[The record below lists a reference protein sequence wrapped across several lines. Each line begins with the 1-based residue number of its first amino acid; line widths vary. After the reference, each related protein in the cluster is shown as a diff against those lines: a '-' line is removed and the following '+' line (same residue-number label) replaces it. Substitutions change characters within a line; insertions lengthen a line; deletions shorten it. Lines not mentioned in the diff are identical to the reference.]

1 MVTVHED
8 LLAPDVVQDPYSY
21 YGMLRG
27 EDPVHW
33 NPLYET
39 WVITRYDDAVWSL
52 RHPEFFSSEVFI
64 RDPRPPYPPILE
76 EDQGLY
82 EFNKTYL
89 SHWFIRR
96 DRPDHLRMRQIPHL
110 QFSPKYIEQR
120 FRAMVQDI
128 IKYLI
133 REVKDKGQMD
143 IINDFAAPLPI
154 LVIAEWFG
162 FPREDREFLRRT
174 SRGVLSIEEA
184 AADRNER
191 TSNAILALKEYIN
204 PFIDARLA
212 NPGDDLLS
220 LMAYGERQGEMTRDE
235 VVGNTIL
242 LLIAGHQTTINLIA
256 NGTLALMRHPD
267 QRELLKS
274 DPSLIVRATEEVL
287 RYDSPVKRAP
297 RIVAEDVE
305 MRGKTLRKSERVLIV
320 LSSANRDPRPFSYP
334 YKLDITRYPNPH
346 VAFGGGVHHC
356 LGANLARLEGQEAI
370 KALLQRLP
378 PLLLET
384 EDLEYQPLLNLRALK
399 SLLVSWN

>member
-1 MVTVHED
+1 MITVHED
-8 LLAPDVVQDPYSY
+8 LLAPDVVQDPYTY
-21 YGMLRG
+21 YGILRE

-39 WVITRYDDAVWSL
+39 WVITRYEDVVRSL
-52 RHPEFFSSEVFI
+52 RHPEFFSSEVYI
-64 RDPRPPYPPILE
+64 RDPSPPYPPIVE

-110 QFSPKYIEQR
+110 QFSPKYIQQR
-120 FRAMVQDI
+120 FRTMVQDI

-133 REVKDKGQMD
+133 REVADQGRMD
-143 IINDFAAPLPI
+143 IIQDFAAPLPI

-162 FPREDREFLRRT
+162 FPKEDREFLRHT

-184 AADRNER
+184 AADRNEK
-191 TSNAILALKEYIN
+191 TANAILTLKEYIN
-204 PFIDARLA
+204 PFVEARLA

-220 LMAYGERQGEMTRDE
+220 LMANGERQGLVSRDE

-256 NGTLALMRHPD
+256 NGTLALMRHPA
-267 QRELLKS
+267 QWELLRD
-274 DPSLIVRATEEVL
+274 DPPLIVRATEEVL

-297 RIVAEDVE
+297 RIIAEDVE
-305 MRGKTLRKSERVLIV
+305 MHRKTLHRSERVLIV
-320 LSSANRDPRPFSYP
+320 LSSANRDPRPFSDP
-334 YKLDITRYPNPH
+334 DKLDITRYPNPH

-370 KALLQRLP
+370 KALVQGFP
-378 PLLLET
+378 PFRLET
-384 EDLEYQPLLNLRALK
+384 EQLEYQPLLNLRALK

>member
-8 LLAPDVVQDPYSY
+8 LLAPDAVQDPYTY
-21 YGMLRG
+21 YGILRE

-33 NPLYET
+33 NTLYET
-39 WVITRYDDAVWSL
+39 WVITRYDDVVWSL
-52 RHPEFFSSEVFI
+52 RHPEVFSSEVFL

-82 EFNKTYL
+82 EFNKAYL

-96 DRPDHLRMRQIPHL
+96 DRPEHLRMRQIPHL
-110 QFSPKYIEQR
+110 QFSPKYIESR
-120 FRAMVQDI
+120 FRIMVQDI

-133 REVKDKGQMD
+133 REVEDREWMD
-143 IINDFAAPLPI
+143 VIRDFAAPLPI

-162 FPREDREFLRRT
+162 FPKEDREFLRHT
-174 SRGVLSIEEA
+174 SRGVLSIDEA
-184 AADRNER
+184 AADRNEK
-191 TSNAILALKEYIN
+191 TSKAILTLKEYIN
-204 PFIDARLA
+204 HFVEQRLA
-212 NPGDDLLS
+212 TPGDDLLS
-220 LMAYGERQGEMTRDE
+220 LMAEGERQGEMTRDE

-267 QRELLKS
+267 RWELLKS
-274 DPSLIVRATEEVL
+274 DPSLIVRATEELL

-305 MRGKTLRKSERVLIV
+305 IRGKTLRKSERALIV
-320 LSSANRDPRPFSYP
+320 LSSANRDPRPFTDP
-334 YKLDITRYPNPH
+334 DKLDITRYPNPH

-370 KALLQRLP
+370 NALIQRLP
-378 PLLLET
+378 PVRLET
-384 EDLEYQPLLNLRALK
+384 EQLEYQPLLNLRALK
-399 SLLVSWN
+399 SLPVSWN